1 MKVNKVEKIYP
12 LSNMQKGILF
22 HAIEDKNSDA
32 YFEQII
38 LDIKGYVDE
47 TIFEE
52 SFNEIMK
59 RHEVLRASF
68 NYKLDEPL
76 HVILRD
82 RKIKFSYNDVS
93 NLDLN
98 TKDLYMEKY
107 IVDDKVKG

>member
-59 RHEVLRASF
+59 RHEVLEHHLIINWTS
-68 NYKLDEPL
+68 
-76 HVILRD
+76 H
-82 RKIKFSYNDVS
+82 
-93 NLDLN
+93 
-98 TKDLYMEKY
+98 YM
-107 IVDDKVKG
+107 